1 MVVIAL
7 PSRLVL
13 EASISLPN
21 LTNSALRKKLHSAAS
36 LGGIKSQRRG
46 FSERMRDLINEP
58 ISDAGLL
65 QRFAS
70 HQDEAAFGELVKR
83 HGPQVLKVC
92 RRGLPSEHDV
102 EDVFQATFFV
112 LAHKAAALSWTD
124 SVERWLC
131 AVARRLV
138 LHARASA
145 WQRQRR
151 ERPIAAL
158 GGARAEA
165 RGGSLPESYHPLYDP
180 HEEMERRDFRRVL
193 HAALGQLPEKYR
205 APVVLCYL
213 EGKTNE
219 EAARQL
225 GWPAGT
231 MSRRLQRAR
240 SLLRRRLARCGL
252 MIALAV
258 CAAYAFTRARQFDP
272 RTQPTTVSVRQAMQ
286 SLRDPSGADT
296 TLESRLQRSFAA
308 GSGSRQYEQ
317 VEAFARNVRRVAEQ
331 TADQD
336 PGRSSE
342 LWLFHAAKMR
352 LAALDLGQAARIGD
366 RFALL
371 GAARQLDTTCIGC
384 HEIFRHQIGSGR
396 RSTPVPARPDRACL
410 EPEEFPK
417 L

>member
-1 MVVIAL
+1 
-7 PSRLVL
+7 
-13 EASISLPN
+13 
-21 LTNSALRKKLHSAAS
+21 
-36 LGGIKSQRRG
+36 
-46 FSERMRDLINEP
+46 MRCLITES

-65 QRFAS
+65 ERFAR

-112 LAHKAAALSWTD
+112 LAHKAAAVSWTE
-124 SVERWLC
+124 SVESWLC

-151 ERPIAAL
+151 ERPITTL
-158 GGARAEA
+158 YGARPEEY
-165 RGGSLPESYHPLYDP
+165 GGSLPERYHPLYNP
-180 HEEMERRDFRRVL
+180 FEEMEGRDLRRLL

-213 EGKTNE
+213 EGMTNE

-252 MIALAV
+252 MIALVV
-258 CAAYAFTRARQFDP
+258 CAAYACAQPGQFAPPRQP
-272 RTQPTTVSVRQAMQ
+272 ATVSVHQAMQ
-286 SLRDPSGADT
+286 SLNFPAGAAMN
-296 TLESRLQRSFAA
+296 LESRLQQSLGDREVI
-308 GSGSRQYEQ
+308 QEPEQ
-317 VEAFARNVRRVAEQ
+317 LEALARRVQWVAEQ
-331 TADQD
+331 TADQG
-336 PGRSSE
+336 PVRGWE
-342 LWLFHAAKMR
+342 LWLFHAARMR
-352 LAALDLGQAARIGD
+352 MTALDLGKAARLGD
-366 RFALL
+366 RVALL
-371 GAARQLDTTCIGC
+371 SAARQMDTTCIGC
-384 HEIFRHQIGSGR
+384 HEAFGPQFVTGGSSR
-396 RSTPVPARPDRACL
+396 QVSARLGQACL
-410 EPEEFPK
+410 ALEEFPK

>member
-1 MVVIAL
+1 M
-7 PSRLVL
+7 
-13 EASISLPN
+13 
-21 LTNSALRKKLHSAAS
+21 HSAAS
-36 LGGIKSQRRG
+36 LPGIMSQRRG
-46 FSERMRDLINEP
+46 FSERMRDLVTEP

-65 QRFAS
+65 ERFAS
-70 HQDEAAFGELVKR
+70 HRDEAAFGELVKR

-112 LAHKAAALSWTD
+112 LAHKAAAVSWNE
-124 SVERWLC
+124 SVESWLC

-145 WQRQRR
+145 WQRQSR
-151 ERPIAAL
+151 ERPITAL
-158 GGARAEA
+158 GGARAEEYS
-165 RGGSLPESYHPLYDP
+165 GFLPDQDHPLYDP
-180 HEEMERRDFRRVL
+180 HEEMERRDIRRVL
-193 HAALGQLPEKYR
+193 HAALGRLPEKYR

-252 MIALAV
+252 LIALCAV
-258 CAAYAFTRARQFDP
+258 CATFAFARVGQLGP
-272 RTQPTTVSVRQAMQ
+272 RSQPATVSVRQAMQ
-286 SLRDPSGADT
+286 SLRFPSGAAMN
-296 TLESRLQRSFAA
+296 LESRLQRSL
-308 GSGSRQYEQ
+308 GDGQVSREREQ
-317 VEAFARNVRRVAEQ
+317 VEALARKAQWVAEQ

-366 RFALL
+366 RAALL
-371 GAARQLDTTCIGC
+371 SAARQLDTTCIGC
-384 HEIFRHQIGSGR
+384 HQIFRH
-396 RSTPVPARPDRACL
+396 
-410 EPEEFPK
+410 
-417 L
+417 